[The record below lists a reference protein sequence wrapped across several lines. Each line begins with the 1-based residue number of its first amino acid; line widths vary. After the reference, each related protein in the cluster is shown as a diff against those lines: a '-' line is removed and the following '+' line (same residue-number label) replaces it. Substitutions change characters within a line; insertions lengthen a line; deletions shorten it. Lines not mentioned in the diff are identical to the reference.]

1 MTLQLTPDQVAFLQG
16 PVSMNIGAM
25 GRDGWPCVCRAHGCV
40 VARDRRSLTVWLSAQ
55 RGKNILDALDAGS
68 AVTLVVSRPAT
79 HATLQLKAGSAT
91 RVAVSAAH
99 KLASARCVAAFGAE
113 LDALNYGTQMSALV
127 IAALPA
133 DHLVGLRLTPEV
145 VFDQTPGPQSGKVLA
160 GTLRT
165 RT

>member
-1 MTLQLTPDQVAFLQG
+1 MTLQLPPDQVAFLQG
-16 PVSMNIGAM
+16 PVSMNIGAV

-55 RGKNILDALDAGS
+55 RGKNVLDALDAGS
-68 AVTLVVSRPAT
+68 AVTLVISRPAT

-99 KLASARCVAAFGAE
+99 KLASARCVAALGAE
-113 LDALNYGTQMSALV
+113 FDALNYGSEMPALV
-127 IAALPA
+127 TAALPA
-133 DHLVGLRLTPEV
+133 DQLVGLRLAPEV

-160 GTLRT
+160 GTLWT